1 MLLSL
6 NVALHL
12 LTLSLNGTCH
22 QRSMMPLMHDD
33 ATAILRSFTEEALAK
48 SRKGPKG
55 KKAKGGANGKSNGD
69 TELDTR
75 EDTRESGTPSSSSSP
90 TLLQQ
95 LSEDDLV
102 RELARRRAERFR
114 LAGAM
119 PGKQV
124 DPIDPTGQVCTL
136 NGGKGSIPCRELME

>member
-1 MLLSL
+1 VLLSL
-6 NVALHL
+6 NIALHL
-12 LTLSLNGTCH
+12 LRLSLNGTRH

-48 SRKGPKG
+48 SRKVPKD
-55 KKAKGGANGKSNGD
+55 KRAKGGANGKSDDD
-69 TELDTR
+69 TELDTG
-75 EDTRESGTPSSSSSP
+75 EDTRELGTPSSSSSA

-102 RELARRRAERFR
+102 RELARRRA
-114 LAGAM
+114 GNI

-124 DPIDPTGQVCTL
+124 DPIDPTGQECTL
-136 NGGKGSIPCRELME
+136 NGGEGSIPCRELME